1 MMVVVIM
8 MMMVVVMM
16 MIHGGDD
23 DDDDGGD
30 DENGGDEDDDDD
42 SMMMVVMMMM
52 MMKVQLLLVHKFM
65 QHGCLQYVYQMF
77 SRVNVIQ
84 SNLFMQ
90 SFNGT
95 TLGMNNLADVKSLRK
110 LPPDCFF
117 ANSSVGLPFGQC
129 NLVTLGTSYTCCM
142 LRRTADNSTPDCK
155 LEPCCECS
163 LQP

>member
-30 DENGGDEDDDDD
+30 DDNGGDEDEDDD
-42 SMMMVVMMMM
+42 SMMMVVMM